1 MGKYLDLAAHVIA
14 ELDTVGQYEIN
25 EINEIS
31 PAAIPASKFGPGER
45 VVLLHVPRGVPS
57 EWGAGVLRLLTAPA
71 PVPFNADRWRTIQDD
86 AVRFL
91 QAWGAE
97 ACRLGWTALDLFAA
111 HRHKTL
117 VRYDCQGLVPALNGA
132 QVIALTRNRA
142 TVATPKGTRQTIGRP
157 TNTAPAEV
165 CLLWD
170 LASDKPE
177 NLEN

>member
-14 ELDTVGQYEIN
+14 ELDTTGQYEIN
-25 EINEIS
+25 EINEKS

-57 EWGAGVLRLLTAPA
+57 EWGEGVLALLTAPA
-71 PVPFNADRWRTIQDD
+71 PAPFSADRWRTIQDD

-97 ACRLGWTALDLFAA
+97 ACRLDWTALDLFAA
-111 HRHKTL
+111 HRHKAL
-117 VRYDCQGLVPALNGA
+117 VRYDCQGLVQALNGA
-132 QVIALTRNRA
+132 QVIALTQAGA
-142 TVATPKGTRQTIGRP
+142 TVATPRGARQTIGRP

-170 LASDKPE
+170 LARD
-177 NLEN
+177 NLETLEN